1 MAGTWPTARAA
12 LKAQLDGVTASVAG
26 HEAETLDALEY
37 APGGRQDAQEWP
49 YGFFLPVGE
58 VVTREPGNQR
68 ITTKSPVFR
77 VMLAPRG
84 QSSDMESLHKRY
96 DAWKEA
102 LKDALDD
109 AVAADGNADVFLT
122 QEFGDLAFFEDVD
135 VGWGFDMTF
144 GELQLSE
151 TKTFGP

>member
-1 MAGTWPTARAA
+1 MNAINTLEKLQYGIETTPGTLVAA
-12 LKAQLDGVTASVAG
+12 
-26 HEAETLDALEY
+26 DA
-37 APGGRQDAQEWP
+37 
-49 YGFFLPVGE
+49 
-58 VVTREPGNQR
+58 
-68 ITTKSPVFR
+68 